1 MLWGRLSSLHITR
14 AICTEGGTFFE
25 LLRNPDIKVRISG
38 STGEKAEGFH
48 QTVKAQFDK
57 NELVKWLYPEY
68 YVNSPKSQERWSS
81 QEIVPS

>member
-1 MLWGRLSSLHITR
+1 MLWGDFPPTHNS

-25 LLRNPDIKVRISG
+25 LLRNPDIKVESQALQVRRQR
-38 STGEKAEGFH
+38 AFH

-81 QEIVPS
+81 QEIVPSE